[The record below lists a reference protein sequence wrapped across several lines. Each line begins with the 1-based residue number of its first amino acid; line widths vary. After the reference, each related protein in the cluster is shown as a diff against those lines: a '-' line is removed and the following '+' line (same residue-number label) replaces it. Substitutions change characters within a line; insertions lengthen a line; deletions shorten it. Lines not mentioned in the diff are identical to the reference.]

1 MKENPST
8 HERLAER
15 LASIMTKLNAGARL
29 SIKELALEY
38 SVSTRTISRDFDRM
52 SSNLPLLQDDQ
63 SKKFYLDPAYLTK
76 VKPHDFK
83 QFAQIS
89 GVEQLY
95 PSLDLPF
102 LKELLNQQASE
113 VYSAKGYEYEDAS
126 LYVELFQS
134 LSSAIQQH
142 RQIGFLYKNEPKL
155 VQPYRLIH
163 HHGSWYLA
171 AVRKGQLRTYRLSH
185 MQLQTTK
192 HEYETFLPDHAV
204 LSSLEDE
211 DSIWFGQD
219 KFEVQIKV
227 ASNIASYFKQRRLLP
242 EQQTLQ
248 ELEDGALILS
258 CQIAHTMQLLPLIR
272 FWIPGLSILQPESLR
287 QELKQSL
294 MLYLQD
300 QCA

>member
-15 LASIMTKLNAGARL
+15 LASILTKLNAGARL

-76 VKPHDFK
+76 LKPQDFK
-83 QFAQIS
+83 YFAQVS

-102 LKELLNQQASE
+102 LKEILSQHTPE
-113 VYSAKGYEYEDAS
+113 VYSAKGYEYEDTS
-126 LYVELFQS
+126 RYIELFQS
-134 LSSAIQQH
+134 LSVAIQQH

-185 MQLQTTK
+185 IQLQMTQ
-192 HEYETFLPDHAV
+192 HEYETFSPDHAV
-204 LSSLEDE
+204 LNSLEDE

-227 ASNIASYFKQRRLLP
+227 ASTIARAEDRTRTGRWGFNFKLSDWTYHATFASNSFLDSWTHYFATRKFEVR
-242 EQQTLQ
+242 
-248 ELEDGALILS
+248 A
-258 CQIAHTMQLLPLIR
+258 
-272 FWIPGLSILQPESLR
+272 
-287 QELKQSL
+287 
-294 MLYLQD
+294 
-300 QCA
+300 

>member
-15 LASIMTKLNAGARL
+15 LASILTKLNAGARL

-76 VKPHDFK
+76 LKPQDFK
-83 QFAQIS
+83 YFAQVS

-102 LKELLNQQASE
+102 LKEILSQHTPD

-126 LYVELFQS
+126 RYIELFQS
-134 LSSAIQQH
+134 LSVAIQQH

-171 AVRKGQLRTYRLSH
+171 AVRKDQLRTYRLSH
-185 MQLQTTK
+185 IQLQMPQ
-192 HEYETFLPDHAV
+192 HEYETFSPDHAV
-204 LSSLEDE
+204 LNSLEDE

-227 ASNIASYFKQRRLLP
+227 ASTIASYFKQRRLLP
-242 EQQTLQ
+242 EQKIEH

-258 CQIAHTMQLLPLIR
+258 CQIGHTMQLLPLIR
-272 FWIPGLSILQPESLR
+272 FWIPGLTILQPESLK

-294 MLYLQD
+294 ATYLQD
-300 QCA
+300 YCA